1 MADLKEI
8 ANAVSPAST
17 SEQPEPTPPAPPPN
31 TASPAMAR
39 RPEFTLRAL
48 VVSLI
53 VAVLIGASYP
63 LIVLKLGFG
72 PNISVVSAFF
82 GYLLLSLIGAFTGT
96 RANKLENNLVQ
107 TAGTTAGQAGFMCV
121 LLAAFDML
129 NAREGLGFSLHLTW
143 SQTFLWLTVAG
154 MLGVLLAVPLR
165 RHYIDEEKLTFADG
179 VASAETLLVLE
190 DTRTAKSRT
199 IALGAGILT
208 AGLQTWLQIGLPK
221 SLRILPEATFFGAT
235 GKALKLGMS
244 WSLLSFGAGMLVGLR
259 ITLSM
264 GLGMV
269 VAWIALPGPLV
280 SAGAISEVSFAEA
293 IRWVMW
299 PATGM
304 MVSGGLVSLA
314 LKWRLVAK
322 TFTSLHVD
330 QIGGSDFPIRWVAI
344 GSLVLSVLL
353 CVQQYFS
360 LGMPVWVTLVSLVL
374 SVPLM
379 LVGIRVFGE
388 TNWAPI
394 SAMSNMMQGIF
405 AVLVPGHVATNMVA
419 SGMSGTVAG
428 NGEMLMQDYKA
439 GKMLGSSNRHLT
451 YIQLLAVPIG
461 SLAVALIY
469 PVLRDRYGVVD
480 RPGHPAEL
488 SSPISVKWAGFAELL
503 SKGLDALPPGCG
515 WALVVGCAI
524 GAVIAVLEP
533 KYHKYLPSP
542 TGIGIGMLIPAVYMM
557 PMILGGIAQFV
568 WSKLRPSQEAA
579 FSTPLA
585 SGWIAGEALVAVV
598 LAIVAAVALG
608 FGVELGG

>member
-1 MADLKEI
+1 MADLKETES
-8 ANAVSPAST
+8 AVSPALT
-17 SEQPEPTPPAPPPN
+17 SEQPEPSPPAGPPIAATPPR
-31 TASPAMAR
+31 AR
-39 RPEFTLRAL
+39 RPEFTLRAVL
-48 VVSLI
+48 VSVV

-82 GYLLLSLIGAFTGT
+82 GYLLLSAIGVFTGA

-129 NAREGLGFSLHLTW
+129 NAKEGLGFSVHLTW
-143 SQTFLWLTVAG
+143 LQTFLWLTVAG

-165 RHYIDEEKLTFADG
+165 RHYIDEENLTFADG

-190 DTRTAKSRT
+190 DTKTAKSRAL
-199 IALGAGILT
+199 ALGAGILT

-221 SLRILPEATFFGAT
+221 WLRVLPEATFFGAG

-244 WSLLSFGAGMLVGLR
+244 WSLLSFGAGMLIGLR

-269 VAWIALPGPLV
+269 VAWVVLPGPLF

-322 TFTSLHVD
+322 TFTSLHVN
-330 QIGGSDFPIRWVAI
+330 QIGGSDFPIRWVVI

-360 LGMPVWVTLVSLVL
+360 LGMPVWITLVSLLL

-394 SAMSNMMQGIF
+394 SAMANMMQGIF
-405 AVLVPGHVATNMVA
+405 AILAPGHVAANMVA
-419 SGMSGTVAG
+419 SGMSGSVAG

-451 YIQLLAVPIG
+451 YIQLMSVPIG

-503 SKGLDALPPGCG
+503 SKGLDSLPPGCG
-515 WALVVGCAI
+515 WALIAGCVL
-524 GAVIAVLEP
+524 GGVIAVLEP
-533 KYHKYLPSP
+533 KYRNYLPSP
-542 TGIGIGMLIPAVYMM
+542 TGVGIGMLIPAVYMM
-557 PMILGGIAQFV
+557 PMIFGGIAQYV
-568 WSKLRPSQEAA
+568 WSKARPEQEQAY
-579 FSTPLA
+579 STPLA
-585 SGWIAGEALVAVV
+585 SGWIAGEALVAVA
-598 LAIVAAVALG
+598 LAIIAAVALA
-608 FGVELGG
+608 FGLELGG